1 MAKTSAARTPKNG
14 ATFGLRGLAPK
25 AVPDLIQWISEMKPQ
40 AEMLRLYNAKYP
52 NTSLSTITKFVK
64 RYNNMYAEVRRSEF
78 AKSAAESAKRNAS
91 FTNATIVSL
100 YEVKTDALL
109 QKDYPRYFKACD
121 ALRRWLSTEQEL
133 AMDHS
138 FGDPDAGFDDVELK
152 KLMNS
157 FTQKKY
163 SQDELMEKVKEASI
177 ISISEKNI
185 KVNGEE

>member
-14 ATFGLRGLAPK
+14 ATFGLRGLAPT
-25 AVPDLIQWISEMKPQ
+25 AVPDLIQWIGEMKPQ
-40 AEMLRLYNAKYP
+40 AEMLRLYNSKYP

-78 AKSAAESAKRNAS
+78 AKSAAESAKRNAA

-100 YEVKTDALL
+100 YSTAKDAEL
-109 QKDYPRYFKACD
+109 KEDWSRYFKANES
-121 ALRRWLSTEQEL
+121 LRKWLSTEQDL

-138 FGDPDAGFDDVELK
+138 FADPDSEFDDTELK

-163 SQDELMEKVKEASI
+163 SKDELMIEVNNAADVKV
-177 ISISEKNI
+177 ISEKVI
-185 KVNGEE
+185 GEKE